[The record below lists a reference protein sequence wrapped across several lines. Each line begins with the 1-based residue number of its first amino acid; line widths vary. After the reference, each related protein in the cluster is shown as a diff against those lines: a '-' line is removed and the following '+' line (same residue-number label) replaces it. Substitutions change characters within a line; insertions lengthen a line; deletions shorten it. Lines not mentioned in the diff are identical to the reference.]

1 MGAAQPSV
9 HDYKRNPTTKQTLP
23 LWPADSVLQKD
34 FQSINPRSTLFGSFT
49 LVDSEDQPRSKI
61 ISKRSKRSK
70 RSSPVD
76 DLWVNIVSPSASLF
90 QNIWRKYSRVESKT
104 KQYKVPQRRDIWI
117 NESIHQP
124 RLNSLQR
131 GQEPL
136 LGCICNP
143 CSTETKNSKIVNGK
157 WISNYGLSRNNLVKE
172 VHLLK
177 RSLSP
182 LSTGPWILKSASIK
196 LWEDGVQRCSAFFS
210 NALFHI
216 FCPEETSFLRLQ
228 KRC

>member
-1 MGAAQPSV
+1 MLCRSPRSGCGTTFGAPNNETNSSSV
-9 HDYKRNPTTKQTLP
+9 TSRFCPFRRIFN
-23 LWPADSVLQKD
+23 
-34 FQSINPRSTLFGSFT
+34 QSIQGVHYSGHIT
-49 LVDSEDQPRSKI
+49 LVNSEDQPRSKI

-143 CSTETKNSKIVNGK
+143 CSTETKNSKIVKGK
-157 WISNYGLSRNNLVKE
+157 
-172 VHLLK
+172 
-177 RSLSP
+177 
-182 LSTGPWILKSASIK
+182 
-196 LWEDGVQRCSAFFS
+196 
-210 NALFHI
+210 
-216 FCPEETSFLRLQ
+216 
-228 KRC
+228 